1 MELKTDVLVI
11 GSGIAGLYTA
21 VQMAKF
27 ADVILVTKKE
37 KSDSS
42 TNYAQGGIASVL
54 DASDSYENHIND
66 TLIAG
71 AGLCNRK
78 HVEILVKEG
87 PAHIRELMEIGAHF
101 TTSTKG
107 LDLAREGG
115 HSHARIVHAKDLT
128 GKEVER
134 ALIEYVATLKNV
146 LVLENHLAIDL
157 LTEHNI
163 KKLKDSPIDS
173 RHCWGAYILDVNNGK
188 VMKIKAKA
196 TVVSTGGLGQ
206 VYLHTTNPAIA
217 TGDGVAMA
225 FRAGAKLSNLEFI
238 QFHPTSLYHSGAQSL
253 RDQAFLI
260 SEAVR
265 GFGGILRNLS
275 GERFM
280 PRYDERLELAP
291 RDIVARAIDSEMKK
305 RGDDY
310 VLLDITHKLA
320 NEIKD
325 HFPNIYQKCLSLGID
340 ITRECIP
347 VVPAA
352 HYSCGGI
359 VVDEQGKTSLCG
371 LYATG
376 EASMTGVHGANRLAS
391 NSLLEALVFSSRAAD
406 GIKRQLQENDELLP
420 EIPDWDETGVL
431 SADEKV
437 VISHSERELKQLM
450 SDYVGIVRSDLR
462 LNRASRRINVLYEE
476 VEEFYK
482 KTKVFAGLIELRNLI
497 TCSYLVVKS
506 AIQRKESRGL
516 HYSLDYPATLPEN
529 EVTDTLLQNTYQ
541 KS

>member
-1 MELKTDVLVI
+1 MELKTDVLIV

-37 KSDSS
+37 KSESS

-54 DASDSYENHIND
+54 DSTDSFESHIND

-71 AGLCNRK
+71 AGLCSRER
-78 HVEILVKEG
+78 VEMLVREG
-87 PAHIRELMEIGAHF
+87 PSHIKELMDIGVRF
-101 TTSTKG
+101 TTSPKG

-163 KKLKDSPIDS
+163 KKLKDSPIDN
-173 RHCWGAYILDVNNGK
+173 RHCWGAYILDIDNNK
-188 VMKIKAKA
+188 VIKIKAKT
-196 TVVSTGGLGQ
+196 TVISTGGMGQ
-206 VYLHTTNPAIA
+206 VYLHTTNPSIA
-217 TGDGVAMA
+217 TGDGFAMA
-225 FRAGAKLSNLEFI
+225 YRAGARLGNLEFI
-238 QFHPTSLYHSGAQSL
+238 QFHPTSLYASGAGAL

-275 GERFM
+275 GEQFM
-280 PRYDERLELAP
+280 TRYDSRMELAP
-291 RDIVARAIDSEMKK
+291 RDIVARAIDSELKK
-305 RGDDY
+305 RGEEY
-310 VLLDITHKLA
+310 VVLDITHKSSS
-320 NEIKD
+320 EIKD
-325 HFPNIYQKCLSLGID
+325 HFPNIYAKCLSLGID
-340 ITRECIP
+340 ITTQHIP

-352 HYSCGGI
+352 HYACGGI
-359 VVDEQGKTSLCG
+359 VVDEHSKTSLCG

-376 EASMTGVHGANRLAS
+376 EVSMTGIHGANRLAS
-391 NSLLEALVFSSRAAD
+391 NSLLEALVFSGRAATSISEQMKLGGD
-406 GIKRQLQENDELLP
+406 TLP
-420 EIPDWDETGVL
+420 DIPDWDETGVL
-431 SADEKV
+431 TADEKV

-462 LNRASRRINVLYEE
+462 LHRAGRRINTLYEE

-482 KTKVFAGLIELRNLI
+482 KTKVFSSLIELRNLI
-497 TCSYLVVKS
+497 TSSYLVVKC
-506 AIQRKESRGL
+506 ALRRKESRGL
-516 HYSLDYPATLPEN
+516 HFSLDYPAAAESDKV
-529 EVTDTLLQNTYQ
+529 EDTIIQNTYQ

>member
-1 MELKTDVLVI
+1 MELKTEVLII

-54 DASDSYENHIND
+54 DSSDSYQNHIND

-87 PAHIRELMEIGAHF
+87 PSHIKELMEIGAHF
-101 TTSTKG
+101 TTSQSG

-134 ALIEYVATLKNV
+134 ALIEYVANLQNV

-173 RHCWGAYILDVNNGK
+173 RHCWGAYILDINKGK
-188 VMKIKAKA
+188 VIKIKARA

-206 VYLHTTNPAIA
+206 VYLHTTNPSIA

-225 FRAGAKLSNLEFI
+225 FRAGAKLGDLEFI
-238 QFHPTSLYHSGAQSL
+238 QFHPTSLFYPGAQSL
-253 RDQAFLI
+253 REQAFLI

-280 PRYDERLELAP
+280 PKYDQRLELAP
-291 RDIVARAIDSEMKK
+291 RDIVARAIDSELKK
-305 RGDDY
+305 SGDDY
-310 VLLDITHKLA
+310 VLLDITHKPA
-320 NEIKD
+320 SEIKD

-340 ITRECIP
+340 ITKDCIP

-359 VVDEQGKTSLCG
+359 VVDEYGRTSLSS

-391 NSLLEALVFSSRAAD
+391 NSLLEALVFSARVAE
-406 GIKRQLQENDELLP
+406 GIQQQLKKGIEPLP

-431 SADEKV
+431 TADEKV

-462 LNRASRRINVLYEE
+462 LDRAARRINVLYEE

-482 KTKVFAGLIELRNLI
+482 KTKVFSGLIELRNLI
-497 TCSYLVVKS
+497 TCSYLIVKC
-506 AIQRKESRGL
+506 AILRKESRGL
-516 HYSLDYPATLPEN
+516 HYSLDYPNLLPEN
-529 EVTDTLLQNTYQ
+529 EIADTIIQNKYQ